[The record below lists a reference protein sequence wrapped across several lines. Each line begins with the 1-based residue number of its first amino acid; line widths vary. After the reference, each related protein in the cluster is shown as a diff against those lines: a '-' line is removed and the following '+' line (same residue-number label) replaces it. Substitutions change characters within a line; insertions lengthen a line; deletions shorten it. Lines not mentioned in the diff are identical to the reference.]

1 MSSLR
6 DEFAKLHSQKH
17 LRFADLD
24 RMIQRIVKAN
34 SELFPRFSIKNKGA
48 RVVYHFNVPDVWPIS
63 LEREHKGRDHL
74 PSRFARLALGGIEDL
89 LVYVEEKYEGP

>member
-6 DEFAKLHSQKH
+6 DEFAELQRQKH

-24 RMIQRIVKAN
+24 RMIQRIIGAN
-34 SELFPRFSIKNKGA
+34 PELFPRFKRKTKGA
-48 RVVYHFNVPDVWPIS
+48 RAVYHFNVQDVWPIS
-63 LEREHKGRDHL
+63 LEREHKGRGHL

-89 LVYVEEKYEGP
+89 LIYVEGKHEGP